1 MPFSYTHFY
10 PNLLLEVPKL
20 PELWSLESSSSFR
33 IRDYEDSNK
42 GRRICF
48 YFLFEICPTKTASW
62 RTLKFGQ
69 WFLQK
74 LEKGSS
80 EYFLLFHYF
89 QLLSLFPEY
98 THPPPLIFLWKGATC
113 LRLKKEH
120 SYTNCFTKAKLDF
133 GSLKKILEEPM
144 AFAFKPN
151 GHILNSKGQLNPSAK
166 VYAPVP
172 CAFERFSFVL
182 KILFIYL
189 TALGLSCHMPSC
201 SIWDLVPWSR
211 LESRPLQWEYRV
223 PATELPGKSLKWSFK
238 IIFLCLVS
246 SVRSENL

>member
-80 EYFLLFHYF
+80 EYFLLFHHF

-98 THPPPLIFLWKGATC
+98 THPPPLTFLWKGATC

-120 SYTNCFTKAKLDF
+120 SYTNCCTKAKLDF
-133 GSLKKILEEPM
+133 GSLKKILEEPWLLLLSQM
-144 AFAFKPN
+144 DIFSIPKGN
-151 GHILNSKGQLNPSAK
+151 WILQLRCMPQSL
-166 VYAPVP
+166 VH
-172 CAFERFSFVL
+172 L
-182 KILFIYL
+182 KDFH
-189 TALGLSCHMPSC
+189 LS
-201 SIWDLVPWSR
+201 
-211 LESRPLQWEYRV
+211 
-223 PATELPGKSLKWSFK
+223 
-238 IIFLCLVS
+238 
-246 SVRSENL
+246 